1 MLDSQDIELLQTL
14 IVAPLNKRI
23 DRLEERFDQI
33 DERFAQQD
41 KRWEKILDERFAQ
54 QDKRWEKILD
64 ERIYRSECM
73 LLEEMDRLE
82 TRLTKR
88 LDKMQVNLDA
98 LNQVYRIDLIERGN
112 YRLLEERVTSLEKRV
127 SAIDSMGH

>member
-33 DERFAQQD
+33 
-41 KRWEKILDERFAQ
+41 DERFAQ

-98 LNQVYRIDLIERGN
+98 LNQVYRIDLMESGN